1 VQYRDYYRIL
11 GITRGAGPEEIKQ
24 AFRRLARKY
33 HPDVSSEPF
42 AETRFKEINEA
53 HEVLSNPSRRAD
65 YDALGAHWRSGQE
78 FTPPPDW
85 REGPANRDSSETTET
100 TGTGGTAGTAESGRE
115 GFSDFFQ
122 SLFGG
127 ARRRTR
133 QEEGLPRDRSPAAT
147 STVIEIDLDEAIEG
161 TEVVLYAE
169 GLQQRIRIPA
179 GAQHGQRLRVPGK
192 HLHPRLAHLGDV
204 LLEIQIRPDPRY
216 RLEGRNL
223 LRDIPIT
230 PWESALGATIA
241 VPTPRGQIRLTIP
254 AGSHSG
260 KEIRLRGLGLPGT
273 PAGDL
278 VIRLMIQTP
287 PADLAREWYEH
298 MARHSDFRP
307 RDDLED

>member
-1 VQYRDYYRIL
+1 MQYRDYYRIL
-11 GITRGAGPEEIKQ
+11 GVSRSAGADEIKQ
-24 AFRRLARKY
+24 AYRRLARKY
-33 HPDVSSEPF
+33 HPDVSTEPF
-42 AETRFKEINEA
+42 AEIRFKEINEA
-53 HEVLSNPSRRAD
+53 NEVLSHSSRRAD

-85 REGPANRDSSETTET
+85 REHPASPGPGENSENGRD
-100 TGTGGTAGTAESGRE
+100 

-127 ARRRTR
+127 VRRRAR
-133 QEEGLPRDRSPAAT
+133 QDEGLSKDRSPAAA

-192 HLHPRLAHLGDV
+192 HLHPKLAHLGDV
-204 LLEIQIRPDPRY
+204 LLEIQIRPDQRY

-230 PWESALGATIA
+230 PWEAALGATIS
-241 VPTPRGQIRLTIP
+241 VPTPRGRIRLTIP
-254 AGSHSG
+254 AGSPSG

-273 PAGDL
+273 LAGDL
-278 VIRLMIQTP
+278 VFRLMIQTP
-287 PADLAREWYEH
+287 PADGAREWYEH

-307 RDDLED
+307 RDALED